1 MTLALRFAPAGRRV
15 VVPVGMPV
23 VIGREAACDLPIAD
37 PEVSR
42 RHAEL
47 SADPDGLRVRDLGSR
62 NGTFVNGVQV
72 TDARL
77 MAGDTLAVGGVELIV
92 IEDEPA
98 PVITTPSSEGA
109 VLPRMRSDT
118 VDGPFVINERA
129 ASGIRAAVDNI
140 AARR

>member
-1 MTLALRFAPAGRRV
+1 MALSLRFAPAGRRV
-15 VVPVGMPV
+15 SVPVGMPV
-23 VIGREAACDLPIAD
+23 VIGREAACDLPVAD

-47 SADPDGLRVRDLGSR
+47 SADADGLRVRDLGSR

-72 TDARL
+72 SDARL

-92 IEDEPA
+92 IEEEPPA
-98 PVITTPSSEGA
+98 IAVTPSTEA
-109 VLPRMRSDT
+109 LAPPRMRSDT

-129 ASGIRAAVDNI
+129 ASGIRAAVDNM
-140 AARR
+140 